1 MTNQTTTIRY
11 NVTGTERKRLADYI
25 AGFLGSEKKY
35 LGAPSFNYRVG
46 YISVSKD
53 GAITFDNRADSKEI
67 ETLLE
72 ELEREGFHAEPV
84 ADTAPQEVTEEQAGD
99 TDQADRAAEDTQ
111 PETEAAPAEIPTVDG
126 LTIQM
131 PAASFTPEAL
141 ANLRNLVTAKG
152 RLIRKALGVDA
163 LPVETDADK
172 VSFPW
177 LSGEAT
183 AEEVKAYT
191 HLVTAL
197 CDMARNQKRITAK
210 EKITDNDKYAFRCFL
225 LRLGFIG
232 TEFKDERK
240 ILLRNLSGNSAFK
253 SGTKHTAEDLQPE
266 PPNAAAAVAVEGDPA
281 LAEALA
287 DAMLIEQVNASFGEE
302 AAS

>member
-1 MTNQTTTIRY
+1 MTINY

-25 AGFLGSEKKY
+25 SGFMGTEKKY
-35 LGAPSFNYRVG
+35 LGAPTFAYQIG
-46 YISVSKD
+46 YITVSKD
-53 GAITFDNRADSKEI
+53 GAVSFEDRGYNSDIDALMS
-67 ETLLE
+67 
-72 ELEREGFHAEPV
+72 ELEAEGFHTEDTIAQADSGE
-84 ADTAPQEVTEEQAGD
+84 DTAQPDEVQGGTEDAG
-99 TDQADRAAEDTQ
+99 Q
-111 PETEAAPAEIPTVDG
+111 PEGEDAPAETPSADG

-141 ANLRNLVTAKG
+141 TNLRNLVTAKG
-152 RLIRKALGVDA
+152 RLLRKALGTAD
-163 LPVETDADK
+163 LPVDVSADK

-177 LSGEAT
+177 FNGETT

-232 TEFKDERK
+232 AEFKDERK

-253 SGTKHTAEDLQPE
+253 SGAKHTAEGLRPE
-266 PPNAAAAVAVEGDPA
+266 PPNAAARVAVEGDPA

>member
-1 MTNQTTTIRY
+1 MTINY
-11 NVTGTERKRLADYI
+11 NVTGSERKHLADYI
-25 AGFLGSEKKY
+25 SGFMGTEKKY
-35 LGAPSFNYRVG
+35 LGAPTFAYQIG
-46 YISVSKD
+46 YITISKD

-72 ELEREGFHAEPV
+72 ELEREGFRAEPV
-84 ADTAPQEVTEEQAGD
+84 ADTAPQESTEEATEEQAGD
-99 TDQADRAAEDTQ
+99 IDQADCAAEDAQ
-111 PETEAAPAEIPTVDG
+111 PEAKAAPAEMTAADG

-131 PAASFTPEAL
+131 PATSFTPEAL
-141 ANLRNLVTAKG
+141 TNLRNLVSAKG
-152 RLIRKALGVDA
+152 RLIRKALDVA
-163 LPVETDADK
+163 TLPVETDADK

-177 LSGEAT
+177 FSGEAT

-253 SGTKHTAEDLQPE
+253 SGAKHTAEGLQPE
-266 PPNAAAAVAVEGDPA
+266 PPNAAAEVAVEGDPA

>member
-1 MTNQTTTIRY
+1 MTFNY

-25 AGFLGSEKKY
+25 SGFMGTEKKY
-35 LGAPSFNYRVG
+35 LGAPTFAYQIG
-46 YISVSKD
+46 YITVSKD
-53 GAITFDNRADSKEI
+53 GAVSFEDRGYNSDIDALMS
-67 ETLLE
+67 
-72 ELEREGFHAEPV
+72 ELEAEGFH
-84 ADTAPQEVTEEQAGD
+84 T
-99 TDQADRAAEDTQ
+99 EDTIAKADSTATAAQ
-111 PETEAAPAEIPTVDG
+111 PDEAQASTEDAPVETPTADG

-141 ANLRNLVTAKG
+141 ANLNSLLAAKG
-152 RLIRKALGVDA
+152 RLIREALGAAD
-163 LPVETDADK
+163 LPVEVSDDK

-177 LSGEAT
+177 FNGETT

-191 HLVTAL
+191 HLVAAL

-232 TEFKDERK
+232 AEFKDERK

-253 SGTKHTAEDLQPE
+253 SGAKHTTESLQPE
-266 PPNAAAAVAVEGDPA
+266 PPNAAAQVAVEGDPA

-287 DAMLIEQVNASFGEE
+287 DAMLIEQVNASFGGESD
-302 AAS
+302 AVSA